1 MTSSTAEKTGYK
13 LCSIMQ
19 PYLSLTLA
27 LPDLTLIIF
36 EIEAAHPSGMSS
48 SMVLYSVSVRG
59 NLRGSKGMIS
69 SWMESM
75 TTGVVQRDDWVS
87 SDGFRSL
94 DLVAEEVRRR
104 CLKRIGSA

>member
-1 MTSSTAEKTGYK
+1 MTSSTAEKTGSK
-13 LCSIMQ
+13 LSPIMQ
-19 PYLSLTLA
+19 PFLPLAPA
-27 LPDLTLIIF
+27 LPDLTLIIC

-104 CLKRIGSA
+104 CLKQIGSV